1 MMTSATGGAT
11 TDGNIYSYDAVDD
24 AAIAA
29 AACFAVV
36 TLMQLAMMVLKK
48 TYLYLPMVCGGF
60 SQALPPQARS
70 VSAGNANNR
79 SVMTGGY
86 VVRYLSA
93 RSPGT
98 ASLYAAQSLLI
109 LLPPSLF
116 ATTIYMTY
124 GRIVLLVK
132 KTDASVVRPE
142 RVTGIFVVGDL
153 LAFSLQLAGGGMLAS
168 DSDSSM
174 GRIIVLVGLGIQL
187 VFSGFFLTIAIIFD
201 HRMTQAPRRGI
212 IPIYGKH
219 SWRKLLLWLIICSAL
234 ITVRCIY
241 RMVEYTTGTEGFIMT
256 HEAFAYLCD
265 TILMLGVLSTFLFVH
280 AGDVLPRKSDIQ
292 KMADKSYID
301 LEDRL

>member
-1 MMTSATGGAT
+1 MTSATGGAT

-60 SQALPPQARS
+60 SQALPPKP
-70 VSAGNANNR
+70 
-79 SVMTGGY
+79 VMTGGY

-241 RMVEYTTGTEGFIMT
+241 RIVEYTTGTEGFIMT

>member
-1 MMTSATGGAT
+1 
-11 TDGNIYSYDAVDD
+11 
-24 AAIAA
+24 
-29 AACFAVV
+29 
-36 TLMQLAMMVLKK
+36 
-48 TYLYLPMVCGGF
+48 
-60 SQALPPQARS
+60 
-70 VSAGNANNR
+70 
-79 SVMTGGY
+79 MTGGY

-174 GRIIVLVGLGIQL
+174 GRIIVLVGLGIQR
-187 VFSGFFLTIAIIFD
+187 T
-201 HRMTQAPRRGI
+201 
-212 IPIYGKH
+212 
-219 SWRKLLLWLIICSAL
+219 
-234 ITVRCIY
+234 
-241 RMVEYTTGTEGFIMT
+241 
-256 HEAFAYLCD
+256 
-265 TILMLGVLSTFLFVH
+265 
-280 AGDVLPRKSDIQ
+280 
-292 KMADKSYID
+292 
-301 LEDRL
+301 